1 VNNIGIIP
9 KFKFF
14 LPPEDSLDGTNNNNL
29 ENLKKFSSKKK
40 MNDQIDL
47 LAATI
52 RTRIN
57 VEFILQKILKIG

>member
-1 VNNIGIIP
+1 
-9 KFKFF
+9 
-14 LPPEDSLDGTNNNNL
+14 
-29 ENLKKFSSKKK
+29 